1 MAGDEGALELR
12 DDGVL
17 EAVQAGPR
25 VDAVAQAG
33 EQVVTELVPEGL
45 ELVPGGT
52 ELTHGGRQRGGQ

>member
-25 VDAVAQAG
+25 VDPVAQAG
-33 EQVVTELVPEGL
+33 EQVVAELGAEGL

-52 ELTHGGRQRGGQ
+52 ELADGGRQLGGQ